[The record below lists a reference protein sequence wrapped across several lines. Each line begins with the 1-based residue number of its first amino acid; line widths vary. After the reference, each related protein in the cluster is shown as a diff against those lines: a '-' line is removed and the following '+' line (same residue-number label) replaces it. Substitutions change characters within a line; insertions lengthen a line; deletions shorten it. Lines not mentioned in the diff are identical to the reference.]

1 MNRKLFM
8 ITALLAF
15 AFLVAGSLQ
24 AKTFAL
30 TATKIVPA
38 ATGQVDT
45 STDKNNNIDVT
56 IKTEHLAEPGMLTPP
71 AATYVIWF
79 QQQEGEPQNQ
89 GQLKIGKSLKG
100 EFKTTTRLQ
109 NFDVFITAESDPLT
123 KTPTGQ
129 TVLRTKVD
137 AD

>member
-1 MNRKLFM
+1 MSRKL
-8 ITALLAF
+8 LLTCGLFAF
-15 AFLVAGSLQ
+15 AFLAAGLLQ

-30 TATKIVPA
+30 TATKLVPA
-38 ATGQVDT
+38 AAGQVNT
-45 STDKNNNIDVT
+45 TADKNNNTDVT

-71 AATYVIWF
+71 AASYVIWF
-79 QQQEGEPQNQ
+79 QEQGAQPSNQ

-109 NFDVFITAESDPLT
+109 NFDVFITAEPDPLT
-123 KTPTGQ
+123 KTPTGE
-129 TVLRTKVD
+129 TVLKTEVK